1 MQSTEGKIGRVF
13 ILRLED
19 GDMVP
24 GCIEKFA
31 AEKNIK
37 MAGVTLIGGIGAGQ
51 IVSGPRYT
59 ETLISRREFLK
70 GMEPELPQTEA
81 SPLEPMLLPIDGA
94 HEVVGIGLIVPD
106 SKGKPNLH
114 IHASLGRAGQAK
126 TGCLRPGVKT
136 WLVGEA
142 VIYEILGASAA
153 RLPDE
158 KTGFELLQ
166 TG

>member
-1 MQSTEGKIGRVF
+1 
-13 ILRLED
+13 
-19 GDMVP
+19 
-24 GCIEKFA
+24 
-31 AEKNIK
+31 
-37 MAGVTLIGGIGAGQ
+37 MAGVTLIGGIGGGQ

-59 ETLISRREFLK
+59 EALISRREFLK
-70 GMEPELPQTEA
+70 GGESESPQTEA
-81 SPLEPMLLPIDGA
+81 SPLEPILVPIDGA

-114 IHASLGRAGQAK
+114 IHASLGRDGKAM

-142 VIYEILGASAA
+142 VIYEILGATAA

-158 KTGFELLQ
+158 QTGFDLLQ
-166 TG
+166 TGGDPET